1 MGLFDYLRSSY
12 NLGEQFTNVELHTK
26 DIEEGYSGT
35 MTHFWIDP
43 NGLLWCP
50 DYCGTNTFEVIPED
64 DPRYDRKHLF
74 LNYEWIPTG
83 AHGRLKPHEIT
94 KYIVVYPSEW
104 KGEWEDW
111 PRLKLHFKSG
121 ILQDYENVTG
131 R

>member
-1 MGLFDYLRSSY
+1 MFDYLRSSY
-12 NLGEQFTNVELHTK
+12 DLGEQFTNVELHTK

-50 DYCGTNTFEVIPED
+50 DYRGTNTFEVIPED

-83 AHGRLKPHEIT
+83 QHGRYHVHLIT

-104 KGEWEDW
+104 KGEYNDW
-111 PRLKLHFKSG
+111 PRLKLHFKRG